1 MGRSV
6 LYTELEAV
14 FTTAELLPAADRDDV
29 LVTKVMEEVEV
40 ARVASFCCTAFTANL
55 VWYRVPV
62 F

>member
-40 ARVASFCCTAFTANL
+40 ARVASFCCTAAIGSK
-55 VWYRVPV
+55 VKV
-62 F
+62 